1 MRTIRFLT
9 LSATLTASAF
19 AQEPDQVTLS
29 NKDVLT
35 GKVKAMADGKLVI
48 TSPVLGDVT
57 VPMANVEQI
66 VTKEPIQVRTKAD
79 TTASGRIL
87 GIEGGALKL
96 DGEVPSV
103 ALDNLAMINPP
114 VAPAPAWTG
123 TLKVTGLYATGNT
136 DRRAMGLALD
146 AVRRSDVDRI
156 TFDASWDYA
165 EDKKDPDNDPS
176 TSNIKEWDLTQRR
189 TGGGLKYDYF
199 LTKRWYALVT
209 TRVLGDTLANLDLR
223 FTGGAGLGYSVID
236 NDDTTLLA
244 EAGLSYFNEN
254 YRIVAD
260 GDPDSS
266 EYLAARVA
274 YTLRHNL
281 SDRTKLLH
289 SCEAFPSTED
299 ATDVYLQAK
308 TEVTTNLTD
317 NMIASV
323 AWVMD
328 YDNTPSPGFERVDHR
343 VLLSV
348 GWSF

>member
-223 FTGGAGLGYSVID
+223 ASRISTR
-236 NDDTTLLA
+236 TTA
-244 EAGLSYFNEN
+244 
-254 YRIVAD
+254 
-260 GDPDSS
+260 SS
-266 EYLAARVA
+266 PTAIPTRASTSPRASPTRCATTCRTAPSCCTAAKR
-274 YTLRHNL
+274 
-281 SDRTKLLH
+281 SPPPRTR
-289 SCEAFPSTED
+289 PTSTCRRR
-299 ATDVYLQAK
+299 
-308 TEVTTNLTD
+308 
-317 NMIASV
+317 
-323 AWVMD
+323 
-328 YDNTPSPGFERVDHR
+328 PRSPRT
-343 VLLSV
+343 
-348 GWSF
+348 